1 MSRKFASEGKCLF
14 LLRGHK
20 FDVSMINICD
30 LAIYFICIAYEVVL
44 GWGLK
49 CFSEEIFI

>member
-1 MSRKFASEGKCLF
+1 MAHKFASEGKWLS

-20 FDVSMINICD
+20 FDVSMTNICD
-30 LAIYFICIAYEVVL
+30 LGIYFICIAYEVVL

>member
-1 MSRKFASEGKCLF
+1 MTHKFASEGKWLS

-20 FDVSMINICD
+20 FDISMINICN
-30 LAIYFICIAYEVVL
+30 LAIYFISIAYEVVV
-44 GWGLK
+44 GRGLK